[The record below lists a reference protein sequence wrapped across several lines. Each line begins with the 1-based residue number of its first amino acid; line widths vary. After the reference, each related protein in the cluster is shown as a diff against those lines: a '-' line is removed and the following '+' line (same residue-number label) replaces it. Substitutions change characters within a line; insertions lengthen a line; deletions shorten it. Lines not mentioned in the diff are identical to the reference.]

1 MLVRTIYLSLLLTN
15 KTGTAQHEENGGG
28 VETQESMDNACQDR
42 NTLVITS
49 FTDLI
54 NGSFDST
61 IFFNYILPPSLNKSI
76 PRIRA
81 RQLY

>member
-15 KTGTAQHEENGGG
+15 KTGTTQRKENGGG
-28 VETQESMDNACQDR
+28 VETQESMDNARKDH

-54 NGSFDST
+54 NGSFDTT
-61 IFFNYILPPSLNKSI
+61 IF
-76 PRIRA
+76 
-81 RQLY
+81 